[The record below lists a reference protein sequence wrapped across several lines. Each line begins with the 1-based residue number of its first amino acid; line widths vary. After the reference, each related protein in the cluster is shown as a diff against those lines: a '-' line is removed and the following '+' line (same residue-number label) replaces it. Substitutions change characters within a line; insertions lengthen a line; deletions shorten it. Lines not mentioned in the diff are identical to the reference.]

1 MRIFSKVFGKKTAE
15 TVAGIKLITETGNGY
30 YAWDG
35 NVYHSDIVRAC
46 IRPKVKAVGK
56 LTPKHIRE
64 TIKNGKKIME
74 INPEPYIR
82 FLLEEPNPYMTG
94 QKLIEKMTAQYCLNN
109 NAFAVI
115 VRDENGYPM
124 QIYPITAITAEAIY
138 DAQGTLYLKFLL
150 QNGSYYTFP
159 YSDIIHLRQDFY
171 SNDIFGEPL
180 APALAPLM
188 EIINTTDQGIVKA
201 VKNSGVVRWLLKIL
215 NSQRPEDIQ
224 KTAEQFAKNYLSLE
238 SNSVGVAA
246 TDAKVDVERIEPKDY
261 VPNAAQIDRTTT
273 RIYALLNT
281 NEKIVHSSYSENDW
295 NSYFESE
302 IETLSIELKNEFT
315 RKIFS
320 RKQRGFG
327 NKIIFE
333 AANLATASMQT
344 KLNLVQFV
352 DRRMMTPNEVR
363 AILNMAPFP
372 GGDEMLLR
380 KDTDI
385 VRGGESVEN

>member
-1 MRIFSKVFGKKTAE
+1 MRIFSKVFGKKPTE

-138 DAQGTLYLKFLL
+138 DTHGTLYLKFLL

-201 VKNSGVVRWLLKIL
+201 VKNSGVIRWLLKIL

-238 SNSVGVAA
+238 SSSIGVAA

-327 NKIIFE
+327 NNIIFE

-380 KDTDI
+380 KDTGI